1 LLKAWRANG
10 RSSIHFKEWADEF
23 VVYCDATATTH
34 LIGSAAAVV
43 LLTFVEA
50 ESPLTADHL
59 VHRLGLADGGNS
71 PATHEMRAL
80 DTILNEL
87 EQIELIEAVAI

>member
-1 LLKAWRANG
+1 MPKAWKVTS
-10 RSSIHFKEWADEF
+10 RSSIHFKEWENEF
-23 VVYCDATATTH
+23 VVYCDTTATTH
-34 LIGSAAAVV
+34 LLGSAAAIV

-50 ESPLTADHL
+50 ESPLTTEYLAHC
-59 VHRLGLADGGNS
+59 LGLADDGDS
-71 PATHEMRAL
+71 PAAHEMRAL

>member
-1 LLKAWRANG
+1 MLKAWRING
-10 RSSIHFKEWADEF
+10 RSSIHFKEWGDEF
-23 VVYCDATATTH
+23 VVYCDTTATTH
-34 LIGSAAAVV
+34 LLGSAAAVV

-59 VHRLGLADGGNS
+59 IHHLGLADDGNS
-71 PATHEMRAL
+71 PAAHEMHAL

-87 EQIELIEAVAI
+87 EQIELIEAVTI